1 LNEKLLNWVQY
12 GTYTLEIYSL
22 NLWNMAWKQEREVT
36 NMAKQGAI
44 TELKINK
51 DVGKASKLPR

>member
-1 LNEKLLNWVQY
+1 
-12 GTYTLEIYSL
+12 
-22 NLWNMAWKQEREVT
+22 MAWKQEREVT